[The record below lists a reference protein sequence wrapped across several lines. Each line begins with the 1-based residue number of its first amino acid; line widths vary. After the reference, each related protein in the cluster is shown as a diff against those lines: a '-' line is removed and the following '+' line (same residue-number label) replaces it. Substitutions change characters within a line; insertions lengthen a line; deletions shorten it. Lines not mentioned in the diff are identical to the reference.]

1 MVLHGDQYYLGIKL
15 IDIKDIKHSLK
26 NMTSNPGVYKMYNE
40 DNIVIYVGKAKNLKK
55 RVSSYFRQGNH
66 STRIKRMISL
76 IRKLDVTITK
86 SEADALLLEN
96 IQIKK
101 YRPKFNILLRDD
113 KSYPYIYVDT
123 QHEFPRLSFY
133 RGKRK
138 KNGKFFGPYS
148 NVYAVREALNTLQ
161 KLFKVRQCSD
171 SFFKNRSR
179 PCLQYQIERCS
190 APCVKLIDKSDYV
203 VDINMSMKFL
213 DGKNNEII
221 EALIKKMENA
231 SNSLKYEVAA
241 NYRDQIEALRH
252 TCEQSI
258 VSGEKGDVDVISV
271 FIKSATA
278 CIQVFNIRNGVNFGN
293 ETFFPDI
300 DETINES
307 TLISIFIGQYYMSK
321 QIPKEIILNKIT
333 KDKKIL
339 EFILSKKKE
348 SKVTITNNVRGLRQ
362 KWVEI
367 AEKNT
372 LSSIDTKILSKKN
385 MFNRFQALQNV
396 FNLSEVPKKLE
407 CFDVSHTFGE
417 ETVASCVSFSIEGPQ
432 KKDYRKF
439 NIKSTKIGDDY
450 IAMKEAL
457 TRHFSRLKK
466 SDLSLPDICFIDGG
480 LGQVNIA
487 LKVMEDLQISTV
499 NIIGVSKGKARK
511 AGDETIIFD
520 SGKSKINLEK
530 NSLASHLIQQI
541 RDEAHRFAIT
551 GHRKKR
557 DKNRFK
563 SPLEEIPGLGPKRKQ
578 ILLKHFGG
586 LQGLINAGEDEIK
599 KIPGINK
606 TLAEAIYCRF
616 HNN

>member
-1 MVLHGDQYYLGIKL
+1 
-15 IDIKDIKHSLK
+15 
-26 NMTSNPGVYKMYNE
+26 MTSNPGVYKMYNSDKE
-40 DNIVIYVGKAKNLKK
+40 VIYVGKAKNLKK
-55 RVSSYFRQGNH
+55 RVSSYFRAGNH
-66 STRIKRMISL
+66 SNRIKRMISL
-76 IRKLDVTITK
+76 IKKVDLIITK

-101 YRPKFNILLRDD
+101 YRPRFNILLRDD

-123 QHEFPRLSFY
+123 QHNYPRLSFY

-148 NVYAVREALNTLQ
+148 NVYSVRDALNTLQ

-190 APCVKLIDKSDYV
+190 APCVGLIKKDDYV
-203 VDINMSMKFL
+203 ADINMSMKFL
-213 DGKNNEII
+213 DGKNTEII
-221 EALIKKMENA
+221 NLLINKMENA
-231 SNSLKYEVAA
+231 SDNQNFELAA
-241 NYRDQIEALRH
+241 KFRDQIESLRH
-252 TCEQSI
+252 TCEQSV
-258 VSGEKGDVDVISV
+258 VSGEKGDVDVIAV
-271 FIKSATA
+271 FIVSETA
-278 CIQVFNIRNGVNFGN
+278 CIQVFNIRNGVSFGN
-293 ETFFPDI
+293 ETFFPVI
-300 DETINES
+300 DDSINES
-307 TLISIFIGQYYMSK
+307 SLLSIFIGQYYLSR
-321 QIPKEIILNKIT
+321 QIPKEIIINKIT

-339 EFILSKKKE
+339 EYILSKKNN
-348 SKVTITNNVRGLRQ
+348 SKVVITNSVRGIRQ
-362 KWVEI
+362 KWIEL

-372 LSSIDTKILSKKN
+372 MDSINIKILSKRN
-385 MFNRFQALQNV
+385 MFNRFQSLQDLLG
-396 FNLSEVPKKLE
+396 LSDVPKKLE

-417 ETVASCVSFSIEGPQ
+417 ETVASCVSFSIEGAQ

-439 NIKSTKIGDDY
+439 NIKSTSIGDDY
-450 IAMKEAL
+450 AAMREAL

-466 SDLSLPDICFIDGG
+466 SDVSLPDICFIDGG
-480 LGQVNIA
+480 IGQVNIA

-499 NIIGVSKGKARK
+499 QIIGVSKGKERK
-511 AGDETIIFD
+511 SGEETIIMD
-520 SGKSKINLEK
+520 YGETKINLEK
-530 NSLASHLIQQI
+530 NSLALHLIQQI

-551 GHRKKR
+551 GHRKRR
-557 DKNRFK
+557 DKSRFK

-586 LQGLINAGEDEIK
+586 LQGLVKAGEDEIK

>member
-1 MVLHGDQYYLGIKL
+1 
-15 IDIKDIKHSLK
+15 
-26 NMTSNPGVYKMYNE
+26 MTSNPGVYKMYNSDKE
-40 DNIVIYVGKAKNLKK
+40 VIYVGKAKNLKK
-55 RVSSYFRQGNH
+55 RVSSYFRAGNH
-66 STRIKRMISL
+66 SNRIKRMISL
-76 IRKLDVTITK
+76 IKKVDLIITK

-101 YRPKFNILLRDD
+101 YRPRFNILLRDD

-123 QHEFPRLSFY
+123 QHNYPRLSFY

-148 NVYAVREALNTLQ
+148 NVYSVRDALNTLQ

-190 APCVKLIDKSDYV
+190 APCVGLIKKDDYV
-203 VDINMSMKFL
+203 ADINMSMKFL
-213 DGKNNEII
+213 DGKNTEII
-221 EALIKKMENA
+221 NLLINKMENA
-231 SNSLKYEVAA
+231 SDNQNFELAA
-241 NYRDQIEALRH
+241 KFRDQIESLRH
-252 TCEQSI
+252 TCEQSV
-258 VSGEKGDVDVISV
+258 VSGEKGDVDVIAV
-271 FIKSATA
+271 FIVSETA
-278 CIQVFNIRNGVNFGN
+278 CIQVFNIRNGVSFGN

-300 DETINES
+300 DDSINES
-307 TLISIFIGQYYMSK
+307 SLLSIFIGQYYLSR
-321 QIPKEIILNKIT
+321 QIPKEIIINKIT

-339 EFILSKKKE
+339 EYILSKKNN
-348 SKVTITNNVRGLRQ
+348 SKVVITNSVRGIRQ
-362 KWVEI
+362 KWIEL

-372 LSSIDTKILSKKN
+372 MDSINIKILSKRN
-385 MFNRFQALQNV
+385 MFNRFQSLQDLLG
-396 FNLSEVPKKLE
+396 LSDVPKKLE

-417 ETVASCVSFSIEGPQ
+417 ETVASCVSFSIEGAQ

-439 NIKSTKIGDDY
+439 NIRSTSIGDDY
-450 IAMKEAL
+450 AAMREAL

-466 SDLSLPDICFIDGG
+466 SDVSLPDICFIDGG
-480 LGQVNIA
+480 IGQVNIA

-499 NIIGVSKGKARK
+499 QIIGVSKGKERK
-511 AGDETIIFD
+511 SGEETIIMD
-520 SGKSKINLEK
+520 YGETKINLEK
-530 NSLASHLIQQI
+530 NSLALHLIQQI

-551 GHRKKR
+551 GHRKRR
-557 DKNRFK
+557 DKSRFK

-586 LQGLINAGEDEIK
+586 LQGLVKAGEDEIK

>member
-1 MVLHGDQYYLGIKL
+1 
-15 IDIKDIKHSLK
+15 
-26 NMTSNPGVYKMYNE
+26 MTSNPGVYKMYNSDKE
-40 DNIVIYVGKAKNLKK
+40 VIYVGKAKNLKK
-55 RVSSYFRQGNH
+55 RVSSYFRAGSH
-66 STRIKRMISL
+66 SNRIKLMISL
-76 IRKLDVTITK
+76 IKKVDLIITK

-101 YRPKFNILLRDD
+101 YRPRFNILLRDD
-113 KSYPYIYVDT
+113 KSYTYIYVDT
-123 QHEFPRLSFY
+123 QHNYPRLSFY

-148 NVYAVREALNTLQ
+148 NVYSVRDALNTLQ

-190 APCVKLIDKSDYV
+190 APCVGLIKKDDYV
-203 VDINMSMKFL
+203 ADINMSMKFL
-213 DGKNNEII
+213 DGKNTEII
-221 EALIKKMENA
+221 NLLIKKMENA
-231 SNSLKYEVAA
+231 SDNQNFELAA
-241 NYRDQIEALRH
+241 KFRDQIESLRH
-252 TCEQSI
+252 TCEQSV
-258 VSGEKGDVDVISV
+258 VSGEKGDVDIIAV
-271 FIKSATA
+271 FIVSETA
-278 CIQVFNIRNGVNFGN
+278 CIQVFNIRNGVSFGN

-300 DETINES
+300 DDSINES
-307 TLISIFIGQYYMSK
+307 SLLSIFIGQYYLSR
-321 QIPKEIILNKIT
+321 QIPKEIIINKIT

-339 EFILSKKKE
+339 EYILSKKNN
-348 SKVTITNNVRGLRQ
+348 SKVVITNSVRGIRQ
-362 KWVEI
+362 KWIEL

-372 LSSIDTKILSKKN
+372 MDSINIKILSKRN
-385 MFNRFQALQNV
+385 MFNRFQSLQDLLG
-396 FNLSEVPKKLE
+396 LSDVPKKLE

-417 ETVASCVSFSIEGPQ
+417 ETVASCVSFSIEGAQ

-439 NIKSTKIGDDY
+439 NIKSTSIGDDY
-450 IAMKEAL
+450 AAMREAL

-466 SDLSLPDICFIDGG
+466 SDVSLPDICFIDGG
-480 LGQVNIA
+480 IGQVNIA

-499 NIIGVSKGKARK
+499 QIIGVSKGKERK
-511 AGDETIIFD
+511 SGEETIIMD
-520 SGKSKINLEK
+520 YGETKINLEK
-530 NSLASHLIQQI
+530 NSLALHLIQQI

-551 GHRKKR
+551 GHRKRR
-557 DKNRFK
+557 DKSRFK

-586 LQGLINAGEDEIK
+586 LQGLVKAGEDEIK

>member
-1 MVLHGDQYYLGIKL
+1 
-15 IDIKDIKHSLK
+15 
-26 NMTSNPGVYKMYNE
+26 MTSNPGVYKMYNSDKE
-40 DNIVIYVGKAKNLKK
+40 VIYVGKAKNLKK
-55 RVSSYFRQGNH
+55 RVSSYFRAGNH
-66 STRIKRMISL
+66 SNRIKRMISL
-76 IRKLDVTITK
+76 IKKVDLIITK

-101 YRPKFNILLRDD
+101 YRPRFNILLRDD

-123 QHEFPRLSFY
+123 QHNYPRLSFY

-148 NVYAVREALNTLQ
+148 NVYSVRDALNTLQ

-190 APCVKLIDKSDYV
+190 APCVGLIKKDDYV
-203 VDINMSMKFL
+203 ADINMSMKFL
-213 DGKNNEII
+213 DGKNTEII
-221 EALIKKMENA
+221 NLLINKMENA
-231 SNSLKYEVAA
+231 SDNQNFELAA
-241 NYRDQIEALRH
+241 KFRDQIESLRH
-252 TCEQSI
+252 TCEQSV
-258 VSGEKGDVDVISV
+258 VSGEKGDVDIIAV
-271 FIKSATA
+271 FIVSETA
-278 CIQVFNIRNGVNFGN
+278 CIQVFNIRNGVSFGN
-293 ETFFPDI
+293 ETFFPVI
-300 DETINES
+300 DDSINES
-307 TLISIFIGQYYMSK
+307 SLLSIFIGQYYLSR
-321 QIPKEIILNKIT
+321 QIPKEIIINKIT

-339 EFILSKKKE
+339 EYILSKKNN
-348 SKVTITNNVRGLRQ
+348 SKVVITNSVRGIRQ
-362 KWVEI
+362 KWIEL

-372 LSSIDTKILSKKN
+372 MDSINIKILSKRN
-385 MFNRFQALQNV
+385 MFNRFQSLQDLLG
-396 FNLSEVPKKLE
+396 LSDVPKKLE

-417 ETVASCVSFSIEGPQ
+417 ETVASCVSFSIEGAQ

-439 NIKSTKIGDDY
+439 NIKSTSIGDDY
-450 IAMKEAL
+450 AAMREAL

-466 SDLSLPDICFIDGG
+466 SDVSLPDICFIDGG
-480 LGQVNIA
+480 IGQVNIA

-499 NIIGVSKGKARK
+499 QIIGVSKGKERK
-511 AGDETIIFD
+511 SGEETIIMD
-520 SGKSKINLEK
+520 YGATKINLEK
-530 NSLASHLIQQI
+530 NSLALHLIQQI

-551 GHRKKR
+551 GHRKRR
-557 DKNRFK
+557 DKSRFK

-586 LQGLINAGEDEIK
+586 LQGLVKAGEDEIK